1 MKTIRILNCS
11 QTRGVYFS
19 HKPSGWKSCALTK
32 KPWNLTRYKVCPNQ
46 LNRLKRMERLH
57 RLKSAHVFRSLY
69 TAVVLSFF
77 SFLSVISA
85 GARERNKFQLIP
97 SIFIVQGCRLYFC
110 GNGNRNCSVSWNER
124 FRWSTQQDM
133 AGRSYVS
140 YHGYT
145 RHRGLCR
152 MPSCKLVIRST
163 FIIT

>member
-46 LNRLKRMERLH
+46 LNRLKRMEKLH

-85 GARERNKFQLIP
+85 GARERKKFQLIP
-97 SIFIVQGCRLYFC
+97 SILFFLHLYPL
-110 GNGNRNCSVSWNER
+110 
-124 FRWSTQQDM
+124 RW
-133 AGRSYVS
+133 
-140 YHGYT
+140 
-145 RHRGLCR
+145 
-152 MPSCKLVIRST
+152 RST
-163 FIIT
+163 NPPRFLFLSRPLDGLWRDIRGSLNRPFQREWREHLIFLPEFPV

>member
-46 LNRLKRMERLH
+46 LNRLKRMEKLH

-85 GARERNKFQLIP
+85 SARERKKFQLIP
-97 SIFIVQGCRLYFC
+97 SILFFPHLYP
-110 GNGNRNCSVSWNER
+110 
-124 FRWSTQQDM
+124 
-133 AGRSYVS
+133 
-140 YHGYT
+140 
-145 RHRGLCR
+145 LCW
-152 MPSCKLVIRST
+152 RST
-163 FIIT
+163 NPPRFLFLSRALDGLWREIRGSLNRPFQREWREHLIFLPEFPV